1 MRNTM
6 QADGPYYRGHLSPF
20 NVKHG
25 MVDPSHTHMNPADDH
40 EHKDMN
46 FSAYDWKKGRDKY
59 AKQHGTYEHGRRLED
74 AKGILG
80 ITIGRNYYA
89 YSALGAMANGI
100 QLDSSEKYES
110 LENAY
115 RIKIVINYN
124 CGPYQQH
131 NEFNSLTR

>member
-1 MRNTM
+1 MYDSTMRNTM

-59 AKQHGTYEHGRRLED
+59 AKDIQHSRRETFDIYGKMVLR
-74 AKGILG
+74 LP
-80 ITIGRNYYA
+80 
-89 YSALGAMANGI
+89 
-100 QLDSSEKYES
+100 EK
-110 LENAY
+110 
-115 RIKIVINYN
+115 RDFFR
-124 CGPYQQH
+124 G
-131 NEFNSLTR
+131 